1 MSKISIFL
9 LLIFL
14 SSCEQGGPVV
24 KEENDSGFQRALSLL
39 KVGNNEDALEEFL
52 AVTRRTMHCPKSHL
66 QVGMLF
72 LSLESRKDP
81 VAAIYHFQR
90 FLLLENNSKEAPK
103 VRQLIVTAE
112 REIIRELPGEPYAD
126 YLDSLDLREKNNR
139 LMREVADL
147 KARLGLPSNE
157 RDIRHTG
164 SSVPVRKPKVL
175 KFKTDPSP
183 IAPHRARTYV
193 VQKGDSL
200 YGISRKFY
208 GDSSYID
215 QIFQANRNS
224 LTSKN
229 NLKLGQKLIIPA
241 VTKP

>member
-1 MSKISIFL
+1 VSKISIFL